1 MIVDHTYVHGQKE
14 EDDGIFPHL
23 ISPVIFR
30 QQVFLTCYFIKQL

>member
-1 MIVDHTYVHGQKE
+1 MYVHGQKE

>member
-1 MIVDHTYVHGQKE
+1 MIVVHTYVHGQEE